1 MTKSDFVFAVAE
13 RSGLT
18 KKDAELAAG
27 AVFDVL
33 TQIMAQ
39 GDRLQF
45 PGFGT
50 FKPRVRP
57 PFCRTAPLVWPG
69 ARNRGDFGARVRAE
83 PATER
88 EGERKPCGWINI

>member
-50 FKPRVRP
+50 FKTRVRP
-57 PFCRTAPLVWPG
+57 PFVGRHPNPDPPCARCLPAGLSTEPPPALCHPCVHLSPLV
-69 ARNRGDFGARVRAE
+69 
-83 PATER
+83 
-88 EGERKPCGWINI
+88 

>member
-18 KKDAELAAG
+18 KKDAELAVG

-50 FKPRVRP
+50 FKTRVRP
-57 PFCRTAPLVWPG
+57 PFVGRHPKTGQPLEIGETLVPV
-69 ARNRGDFGARVRAE
+69 FE
-83 PATER
+83 PSRQLKEKVKESHAA
-88 EGERKPCGWINI
+88 G